1 MLIRR
6 ACGVGLGDPAKESY
20 LRKHFYGG
28 LMHQENVSDFRKL
41 PYKAQYFLNLNQSCL
56 SRIKSRLHGRLEENT
71 P

>member
-28 LMHQENVSDFRKL
+28 LMHQENVSDFQ
-41 PYKAQYFLNLNQSCL
+41 KATLQSSVFPQPIL
-56 SRIKSRLHGRLEENT
+56 SFADRVERISLQGFT
-71 P
+71 VV